1 MKDIL
6 APRNVPI
13 LADFACS
20 SVLLAFDYDG
30 TLAPIASTPAR
41 ARMRRATRRLLS
53 QVARRYPCVVI
64 SGRTRADLRTR
75 LGGVPLWQIFGNHG
89 LEPWALPEGAARAV
103 RAWVRHLREVLAE
116 YPGVVIEDKKYSA
129 TIHYRNARVKA
140 EVRRAI
146 ARAVAALD
154 NVRVV
159 AGTQAVNLLP
169 SAAGDKGIAL
179 QRARRELACDTA
191 IYVGDDGTDEDAFR
205 SAPPVQLLG
214 IRVGRA
220 RRSRAHYRLRTQ
232 EDIDRLLQAL
242 LTFRARA
249 SRRDALTRRG
259 LARGASTVAGAVFT
273 GCRD

>member
-6 APRNVPI
+6 GRHNVPV

-64 SGRTRADLRTR
+64 SGRTHADLMTR

-89 LEPWALPEGAARAV
+89 LEPWAPPEGATRSV
-103 RAWVRHLREVLAE
+103 RTWVRHLRAALDV

-129 TIHYRNARVKA
+129 TIHYRSARAKA
-140 EVRRAI
+140 DVRRAI
-146 ARAVAALD
+146 ARAVATLD

-159 AGTQAVNLLP
+159 GGTQAVNLLP
-169 SAAGDKGIAL
+169 SAGADKGIAL
-179 QRARRELACDTA
+179 QRARRVLACETA
-191 IYVGDDGTDEDAFR
+191 IYVGDDDTDEDAFG

-220 RRSRAHYRLRTQ
+220 RRSRARYRLRTQ
-232 EDIDRLLQAL
+232 EDIDRLLQTL
-242 LTFRARA
+242 LTFRARTL
-249 SRRDALTRRG
+249 RPDALVRPG
-259 LARGASTVAGAVFT
+259 VERGA
-273 GCRD
+273 